1 MSDFNAANMPTT
13 PRHGIRYPGPTDL
26 VRHAS
31 QQFQAMAESIDDNI
45 DDLPAEITARV
56 DDAATRAAASATAAQ
71 QAAATAGTL
80 ADSNMAVNINNSD
93 SQTAAALDKWR
104 NAGNRWHNAVIIGD
118 SLCKGFYSSAE
129 HAGQGIGDVICKNLG
144 IDTVQNMAVSG
155 SGFTVGG
162 DNTFVKQWE
171 RVSNKSNV
179 DLVLVIGGVND
190 NNADCSAAV
199 TQLLNAIKQNAPK
212 ATTYV
217 FPVAGGLGMS
227 LHEHHFALHTISHA
241 TLAQTATTNRR
252 VVLMQGVHR
261 WGQMIGEDEAD
272 GYIHMKQAGYQ
283 KWAAIATRLIKNGQ
297 NTFWPT
303 FARDLT
309 VTPVSG
315 DTLFDQTQ
323 RARMVESN
331 GTITLQ
337 ITAHSK
343 RAIDAGFTIFKKDAY
358 FMNNVQDKF
367 IGLNVNGCAISV
379 GTGGIKMQMAQFP
392 RDRWLLVETSWV
404 AGMRGHGM
412 DTELLTLVAALIG
425 SGAATSV
432 VQWILGHAERDTPTK
447 EGLRVLLFCKLE
459 HIQAA
464 MVANDGVCDVS
475 TKETAE
481 TIYRAYSALGGN
493 GVGSQMIEDI
503 RHAHIARTEE

>member
-1 MSDFNAANMPTT
+1 MTHSAIMSVRITGNSDDAVKAFQKATTKAAAFGSFMGGAALKGVTALWDKVSSFGSAVMDMSDS
-13 PRHGIRYPGPTDL
+13 TDKF
-26 VRHAS
+26 VSTMNFA
-31 QQFQAMAESIDDNI
+31 
-45 DDLPAEITARV
+45 
-56 DDAATRAAASATAAQ
+56 
-71 QAAATAGTL
+71 
-80 ADSNMAVNINNSD
+80 
-93 SQTAAALDKWR
+93 
-104 NAGNRWHNAVIIGD
+104 
-118 SLCKGFYSSAE
+118 
-129 HAGQGIGDVICKNLG
+129 G

-171 RVSNKSNV
+171 RVSNQSNV

-199 TQLLNAIKQNAPK
+199 TQLLNAIKQKAPK

-217 FPVAGGLGMS
+217 FPVAGGLGMG

-261 WGQMIGEDEAD
+261 WGQMIREDEAD

-323 RARMVESN
+323 RA
-331 GTITLQ
+331 
-337 ITAHSK
+337 
-343 RAIDAGFTIFKKDAY
+343 
-358 FMNNVQDKF
+358 
-367 IGLNVNGCAISV
+367 
-379 GTGGIKMQMAQFP
+379 
-392 RDRWLLVETSWV
+392 
-404 AGMRGHGM
+404 HGR
-412 DTELLTLVAALIG
+412 I
-425 SGAATSV
+425 
-432 VQWILGHAERDTPTK
+432 ERHHHP
-447 EGLRVLLFCKLE
+447 
-459 HIQAA
+459 
-464 MVANDGVCDVS
+464 AN
-475 TKETAE
+475 
-481 TIYRAYSALGGN
+481 YRALKT
-493 GVGSQMIEDI
+493 
-503 RHAHIARTEE
+503 RHRRGLHHLQERRLLHEQRSGQVHRT

>member
-171 RVSNKSNV
+171 CVSNKSNV

-199 TQLLNAIKQNAPK
+199 TQLLNAIKQKAPK

-217 FPVAGGLGMS
+217 FPVAGGLGMG

-404 AGMRGHGM
+404 AGM
-412 DTELLTLVAALIG
+412 
-425 SGAATSV
+425 
-432 VQWILGHAERDTPTK
+432 
-447 EGLRVLLFCKLE
+447 
-459 HIQAA
+459 
-464 MVANDGVCDVS
+464 
-475 TKETAE
+475 
-481 TIYRAYSALGGN
+481 
-493 GVGSQMIEDI
+493 
-503 RHAHIARTEE
+503 